1 MVTCHTSWLAEVD
14 WVAGSVPTVQ
24 MYPLRLEVK
33 RQNECQRV
41 GTECILEYSG
51 VCDEPRRERLERN
64 WVSASVEN
72 QRPGIKPY
80 SGQCQVVCGHPG
92 KALGTKCQ
100 GVSEIIWGRYKV
112 PCVQLG
118 RAGV

>member
-72 QRPGIKPY
+72 QGPGLNPTQASARWCVATRERRWVPNARVAPKS
-80 SGQCQVVCGHPG
+80 SGADTKFPVC
-92 KALGTKCQ
+92 
-100 GVSEIIWGRYKV
+100 S
-112 PCVQLG
+112 
-118 RAGV
+118 